1 MGLKIHAYSNVRL
14 KLLRATAPVRE
25 PWVARLLSPHI
36 RTRLS
41 FRSLLAVPVGPSL
54 LPTGMPSPDDRA
66 GGSVARNG
74 SNCGSCC
81 RTLSPIS
88 RTLGVLLLIGW
99 RLLLALF
106 LLRGWRRRGWRPRIC
121 RLRLC

>member
-1 MGLKIHAYSNVRL
+1 MWSAQQHSFANRGAG
-14 KLLRATAPVRE
+14 APQN
-25 PWVARLLSPHI
+25 A
-36 RTRLS
+36 RLS

-54 LPTGMPSPDDRA
+54 LPTGMSRSDDCS

-74 SNCGSCC
+74 SDCGSCC

-88 RTLGVLLLIGW
+88 RTLGVLLLLGL

-106 LLRGWRRRGWRPRIC
+106 LLRDLRRLRWGPRID
-121 RLRLC
+121 RLRLR